1 MGSPSAISTRDVSK
15 VEPAPCVYGPPPG
28 LENGEEPVEID
39 PVVDVYGPPVVVDPQ
54 EPAEIA
60 PEQ

>member
-1 MGSPSAISTRDVSK
+1 VSK
-15 VEPAPCVYGPPPG
+15 VEPAPCVYGPPPE